1 MRTAIFPGMILAA
14 LLCAAPPALAERPAP
29 NLSIPNV
36 QGDSM
41 ESERMKTG
49 REHLARLN
57 PGAEAALHA
66 ALDDIA
72 PDMVEMVVAFGYG
85 DIYARPG
92 LATQDRQVVTI
103 AALAALGNAEPQLFF
118 HIDGGLNAGLTPRE
132 VVETLYLT
140 TVFAGFP
147 AGLNA
152 LAVARRVFDA
162 RGVRPEPA
170 APREGD
176 RRTRGLKALSATSSA
191 SGQAVLDALGDIAPE
206 MGEFILDFSYG
217 DVISRP
223 GLSPR
228 RKELAMVAAAA
239 ARGTMRP
246 QLKVHAH
253 AGLLVG
259 LSRQELTELAMQMAG
274 YAGFPASLNA
284 LAALREVFAEADAK

>member
-1 MRTAIFPGMILAA
+1 
-14 LLCAAPPALAERPAP
+14 
-29 NLSIPNV
+29 
-36 QGDSM
+36 M
-41 ESERMKTG
+41 ESQRMQTG
-49 REHLARLN
+49 RELLERLS

-85 DIYARPG
+85 DVHSRPG
-92 LATQDRQVVTI
+92 LATADRQVATI
-103 AALAALGNAEPQLFF
+103 AALAALGNAEPQLAF
-118 HIDGGLNAGLTPRE
+118 HIDAGLTAGLSPRE
-132 VVETLYLT
+132 VVETLYVT

-170 APREGD
+170 APSEGD

-206 MGEFILDFSYG
+206 MGAFILDFSYG

-223 GLSPR
+223 GLSAR
-228 RKELAMVAAAA
+228 RKEIAMVAAAA
-239 ARGTMRP
+239 ARGAMRP

-259 LSRQELTELAMQMAG
+259 LTRTELTELAMQIAG

-284 LAALREVFAEADAK
+284 LAALREVYAEADAAR